1 MQKVIYRNEIENYT
15 QQMESAV
22 VTYIEEGQIETFEGF
37 ETFSIIAFDFYDIK
51 NLEADPSQ
59 MLLYLDAD
67 DLFIIC
73 ENEMSYNAAK
83 KYFVETPSNE
93 RAMYYFFKNLFKGD
107 TKNLEELEDR
117 ISDLDDAV
125 IHDGSEEIRE
135 KILDARYEVLRL
147 KKYYEQFEEI
157 FDELCDN
164 DNDMLSEEYLQYFDI
179 LNNRCSR
186 LLSQVLNLKEYVV
199 QVRESYQ
206 AQIDIE
212 QNRLMKVF
220 TLMTSIFLPLTLI
233 AGWYGMN
240 LKMPEFD
247 WDYGYPFV
255 ILVCVLVC
263 VIWAVVFKKK
273 GWFK

>member
-1 MQKVIYRNEIENYT
+1 MQKVIYRNEIEKYT
-15 QQMESAV
+15 EQMEPAV

-37 ETFSIIAFDFYDIK
+37 DAFSIIAFDWYDIK
-51 NLEADPSQ
+51 DSEADPSQ
-59 MLLYLDAD
+59 MLLYIDSD
-67 DLFIIC
+67 DLFVIC
-73 ENEMSYNAAK
+73 ENESSYQAAMK
-83 KYFVETPSNE
+83 CFVGAPSNE
-93 RAMYYFFKNLFKGD
+93 RAMYTFFKNLFKGD
-107 TKNLEELEDR
+107 SKNLEELEDK
-117 ISDLDDAV
+117 ISVLDDSV
-125 IHDGSEEIRE
+125 MHGNEEDIRE
-135 KILDARYEVLRL
+135 QIVDYRYEVFRL

-164 DNDMLSEEYLQYFDI
+164 DNDIISEDYLTYFEI
-179 LNNRCSR
+179 LNNRCGR
-186 LLSQVLNLKEYVV
+186 LLSLVQNLREYIV

-212 QNRLMKVF
+212 QNRLMKIF
-220 TLMTSIFLPLTLI
+220 TLVTSIFLPLTLI

-255 ILVCVLVC
+255 IFVCVLVC
-263 VIWAVVFKKK
+263 IIWAVVFKKK

>member
-1 MQKVIYRNEIENYT
+1 MQKIIYRSEIENYT
-15 QQMESAV
+15 QQMEPAV
-22 VTYIEEGQIETFEGF
+22 VTYIEEGQIETYEGF
-37 ETFSIIAFDFYDIK
+37 DTFSIVAFDWYDIK
-51 NLEADPSQ
+51 NMEADPSQ

-73 ENEMSYNAAK
+73 ENEVSYNAAA
-83 KYFVETPSNE
+83 KYFTEAPSNE
-93 RAMYYFFKNLFKGD
+93 RAMYLFFKNLFKGD

-125 IHDGSEEIRE
+125 IHDSSETIRE
-135 KILDARYEVLRL
+135 KILDTRYEVLRL

-157 FDELCDN
+157 FEDLCDN
-164 DNDMLSEEYLQYFDI
+164 DNEMISEEFLTYFEV
-179 LNNRCSR
+179 LSNRCDR
-186 LLSQVLNLKEYVV
+186 LLRQVLNLKEYIV

-212 QNRLMKVF
+212 QNRLMKIF
-220 TLMTSIFLPLTLI
+220 TLVTSIFLPLTLI

-240 LKMPEFD
+240 VKMPEFE
-247 WDYGYPFV
+247 WAYGYPFV
-255 ILVCVLVC
+255 IVVCLVTIA
-263 VIWAVVFKKK
+263 IWAIVFKKK

>member
-1 MQKVIYRNEIENYT
+1 MQKVIYRNEIEKYT
-15 QQMESAV
+15 EQMEPAV

-37 ETFSIIAFDFYDIK
+37 DTFSIIAFDWYDIK
-51 NLEADPSQ
+51 DSEADPSQ
-59 MLLYLDAD
+59 MLLYIDAD
-67 DLFIIC
+67 DLFVIC
-73 ENEMSYNAAK
+73 ENESSYQAATK
-83 KYFVETPSNE
+83 CFVGAPSNE
-93 RAMYYFFKNLFKGD
+93 RAMYTFFKNLFKGD
-107 TKNLEELEDR
+107 SKNLEELEDK
-117 ISDLDDAV
+117 ISVLDDSV
-125 IHDGSEEIRE
+125 MHGNEEDIRE
-135 KILDARYEVLRL
+135 KIVDYRYEVFRL

-164 DNDMLSEEYLQYFDI
+164 DNDIISEDYLNYFDI
-179 LNNRCSR
+179 LNNRCGR
-186 LLSQVLNLKEYVV
+186 LLSLVQNLREYIV

-220 TLMTSIFLPLTLI
+220 TLVTSIFLPLTLI

-240 LKMPEFD
+240 LKMPEFG

-255 ILVCVLVC
+255 IFVCVLVC

>member
-1 MQKVIYRNEIENYT
+1 MQKVIYRNEIEKYT
-15 QQMESAV
+15 EQMEPAV

-37 ETFSIIAFDFYDIK
+37 DTFSIIAFDWYDIK
-51 NLEADPSQ
+51 DSEADPSQ
-59 MLLYLDAD
+59 MLLYIDSD
-67 DLFIIC
+67 DLFVIC
-73 ENEMSYNAAK
+73 ENESSYQAAMK
-83 KYFVETPSNE
+83 CFVGAPSNE
-93 RAMYYFFKNLFKGD
+93 RAMYTFFKNLFKGD
-107 TKNLEELEDR
+107 SKNLEELEDK
-117 ISDLDDAV
+117 ISVLDDSV
-125 IHDGSEEIRE
+125 MHGNEEDIRE
-135 KILDARYEVLRL
+135 KIVDYRYEVFRL

-164 DNDMLSEEYLQYFDI
+164 DNDIISEDYLTYFEI
-179 LNNRCSR
+179 LNNRCGR
-186 LLSQVLNLKEYVV
+186 LLSLVQNLREYIV

-212 QNRLMKVF
+212 QNRLMKIF
-220 TLMTSIFLPLTLI
+220 TLVTSIFLPLTLI

-255 ILVCVLVC
+255 IFVCVLVC

>member
-1 MQKVIYRNEIENYT
+1 MQKVIYRSEIENYT
-15 QQMESAV
+15 QQMEPAV

-37 ETFSIIAFDFYDIK
+37 DTFSIIAFDWYDIT
-51 NLEADPSQ
+51 NLDLDPSQ
-59 MLLYLDAD
+59 MMLYLDTD
-67 DLFIIC
+67 DFFVIC
-73 ENEMSYNAAK
+73 ENEMSYDAAK
-83 KYFVETPSNE
+83 KYFVETASNE

-107 TKNLEELEDR
+107 TKNLEEIEDR

-135 KILDARYEVLRL
+135 KILDTRYEVLRL

-157 FDELCDN
+157 FDELCEN
-164 DNDMLSEEYLQYFDI
+164 DNEMISDEYLQYFEI
-179 LNNRCSR
+179 LNNRCGR
-186 LLSQVLNLKEYVV
+186 LLNQVLNLKEYVV

-240 LKMPEFD
+240 LKMPEFA
-247 WDYGYPFV
+247 WDYGYPIV
-255 ILVCVLVC
+255 IGVCILVCVV
-263 VIWAVVFKKK
+263 WAVVFHKK

>member
-1 MQKVIYRNEIENYT
+1 
-15 QQMESAV
+15 MEPAV

-37 ETFSIIAFDFYDIK
+37 DTFSIIAFDWYDIK
-51 NLEADPSQ
+51 DSEADPSQ
-59 MLLYLDAD
+59 MLLYIDSD
-67 DLFIIC
+67 DLFVIC
-73 ENEMSYNAAK
+73 ENESSYQAAMK
-83 KYFVETPSNE
+83 CFVGAPSNE
-93 RAMYYFFKNLFKGD
+93 RAMYTFFKNLFKGD
-107 TKNLEELEDR
+107 SKNLEELEDK
-117 ISDLDDAV
+117 ISVLDDSV
-125 IHDGSEEIRE
+125 MHGNEEDIRE
-135 KILDARYEVLRL
+135 KIVDYSYEVFRL

-164 DNDMLSEEYLQYFDI
+164 DNDIISEDYLNYFDI
-179 LNNRCSR
+179 LNNRCGR
-186 LLSQVLNLKEYVV
+186 LLSLVQNLREYIV

-212 QNRLMKVF
+212 QNRLMKIF
-220 TLMTSIFLPLTLI
+220 TLVTSIFLPLTLI

-240 LKMPEFD
+240 LKMPEFG

-255 ILVCVLVC
+255 IFVCVLVC

>member
-1 MQKVIYRNEIENYT
+1 MQKVIYRSEIENYV
-15 QQMESAV
+15 QQMEPAV

-37 ETFSIIAFDFYDIK
+37 DTFSIVAFDWYNIK
-51 NLEADPSQ
+51 DLEADPSQ

-73 ENEMSYNAAK
+73 ENEASFAEASK
-83 KYFVETPSNE
+83 CFTPAPANE
-93 RAMYYFFKNLFKGD
+93 RAMYLFFKNLFKGD
-107 TKNLEELEDR
+107 NVNLEGLEDR
-117 ISDLDDAV
+117 ISNLDDAV
-125 IHDGSEEIRE
+125 IHDSSDATRE
-135 KILDARYEVLRL
+135 QILDARYDVLRL

-164 DNDMLSEEYLQYFDI
+164 DNGIISDDYLNYFDI
-179 LNNRCSR
+179 LNNRCER
-186 LLSQVLNLKEYVV
+186 LVRQVLNLKEYVV

-212 QNRLMKVF
+212 QNRLMKIF
-220 TLMTSIFLPLTLI
+220 TLVTSIFLPLTLI

-240 LKMPEFD
+240 LQMPEFT
-247 WDYGYPFV
+247 WKYGYLFV
-255 ILVCVLVC
+255 IAVCIIVVA
-263 VIWAVVFKKK
+263 IWAIIFKKK

>member
-1 MQKVIYRNEIENYT
+1 MQKVIYRSEIENYT
-15 QQMESAV
+15 QQMEPAV
-22 VTYIEEGQIETFEGF
+22 VTYIEEGQIETYEGF
-37 ETFSIIAFDFYDIK
+37 DTFSIVAFDWYDIK

-73 ENEMSYNAAK
+73 ENEASYNAAA
-83 KYFVETPSNE
+83 KYYTEAPSNE
-93 RAMYYFFKNLFKGD
+93 RAMYLFFKNLFKGD

-125 IHDGSEEIRE
+125 IHDSSEEIRE
-135 KILDARYEVLRL
+135 KILDTRYEVLRL

-157 FDELCDN
+157 FEDLCDN
-164 DNDMLSEEYLQYFDI
+164 DNEMITEDYLTYFEVLS
-179 LNNRCSR
+179 NRCDR
-186 LLSQVLNLKEYVV
+186 LLRQVLNLKEYIV

-212 QNRLMKVF
+212 QNRLMKIF
-220 TLMTSIFLPLTLI
+220 TLVTSIFLPLTLI

-240 LKMPEFD
+240 LKMPEFE
-247 WDYGYPFV
+247 WEYGYPMV
-255 ILVCVLVC
+255 IGICILVVG
-263 VIWAVVFKKK
+263 IWAFVFKKK